1 MLARLCLRFVL
12 FSGVLLLLCV
22 IALWMPWSGPAN
34 LRLDL
39 LSAGLSHHLLGLLGV
54 AVIQDQTTLYV
65 PHYAL
70 QVAPECNGLF
80 EVLVLWGVLWSMP
93 LAARRRILASV
104 VAPVLILGLN
114 VLRIANILLVGQHS
128 ERAARIVHGYVWN
141 VVYFIAFMAL
151 ILLWTGDTTRE
162 TDRQLGSPGGA
173 NRPDDRRTGV

>member
-1 MLARLCLRFVL
+1 MLARFCLRFAL
-12 FSGVLLLLCV
+12 LTGLLLLLCV
-22 IALWMPWSGPAN
+22 LAFWMPWSGPAN
-34 LRLDL
+34 VRLGL
-39 LSAGLSHHLLGLLGV
+39 LNAGLSHHLLRLLGV

-80 EVLVLWGVLWSMP
+80 EVLVLWGALWSMP
-93 LAARRRILASV
+93 FATRRRILASIA
-104 VAPVLILGLN
+104 APVLILGLN

-151 ILLWTGDTTRE
+151 VLLWTRDTTRE
-162 TDRQLGSPGGA
+162 SDKQPASPGGA
-173 NRPDDRRTGV
+173 NRPDDRRAGV